1 MIERVDSV
9 ELTKFSNKADD
20 IHTSCCESDGFIPVA
35 KGLLK

>member
-20 IHTSCCESDGFIPVA
+20 FHTSCSVSDGFIPVA
-35 KGLLK
+35 LGLLK